1 MVQNVKSNFI
11 LSVIPIKW
19 IMCVCR
25 KRFKILVC
33 VMIRFF
39 VVAGDLSSSRQI
51 LFFDVDF
58 LDVNQRLINMT
69 PTER

>member
-1 MVQNVKSNFI
+1 M
-11 LSVIPIKW
+11 
-19 IMCVCR
+19 CR

-33 VMIRFF
+33 VTIRFF
-39 VVAGDLSSSRQI
+39 VVAGDLNSSRQI
-51 LFFDVDF
+51 LFVDVDF